1 MKRSVIFPVLA
12 TAALSSLLPFLTGCA
27 KLEARNQL
35 NEGVESYKNAKYEEA
50 IEHFQRAQRL
60 DPTLQMAS
68 LYLATAYATE
78 VVPDAQ
84 TPQNMQLAQFAINT
98 YQQVL
103 DKNPKDL
110 TALKGVASVY
120 LNTGNTDQAKA
131 WQSKVLE
138 VDTQDP
144 VAYYTIGVID
154 WRLAYK
160 NATAVRSGLGLQ
172 DNGDPIKDKD
182 ACQKLVTENSDI
194 VDQGIDALQKAIAL
208 RPSYDDAMS
217 YLSLIYRRKADL
229 ECGNDDARKADLALF
244 DQWRDK
250 TMETRKANEAKKN
263 QQTPGGIVIDNT
275 K

>member
-12 TAALSSLLPFLTGCA
+12 AAALSLLPYLTGCS

-50 IEHFQRAQRL
+50 IDHFQRAQRL

-68 LYLATAYATE
+68 LYLATAYATQ

-84 TPQNMQLAQFAINT
+84 TPQNLQNAKFAIDT

-103 DKNPKDL
+103 DKNPSDV

-131 WQSKVLE
+131 WQSKVLAI
-138 VDTQDP
+138 DSQDP
-144 VAYYTIGVID
+144 VAFYTIGVID
-154 WRLAYK
+154 WRITYK
-160 NATAVRSGLGLQ
+160 NAIATRTGLGMQ

-182 ACQKLVTENSDI
+182 ACQKLAALNTDMVN
-194 VDQGIDALQKAIAL
+194 QGIDALQKAIAL
-208 RPSYDDAMS
+208 RPEYDDAMS
-217 YLSLIYRRKADL
+217 YLSLLYRRKADL
-229 ECGNDDARKADLALF
+229 DCGDEAGRQADLALF

-250 TMETRKANEAKKN
+250 TMATRKANEAKKN

>member
-12 TAALSSLLPFLTGCA
+12 AAALSLLPYLTGCS

-50 IEHFQRAQRL
+50 IDHFQRAQRL

-68 LYLATAYATE
+68 LYLATAYATQ

-84 TPQNMQLAQFAINT
+84 TPQNLQNAKFAIDT

-103 DKNPKDL
+103 DKNPSDV

-131 WQSKVLE
+131 WQSKVLAI
-138 VDTQDP
+138 DSQDP
-144 VAYYTIGVID
+144 VAFYTIGVID
-154 WRLAYK
+154 WRITYK
-160 NATAVRSGLGLQ
+160 NAIATRTGLGMQ

-182 ACQKLVTENSDI
+182 ACQKLAALNTDMVN
-194 VDQGIDALQKAIAL
+194 QGIDALQKAIAL
-208 RPSYDDAMS
+208 RPEYDDAMS
-217 YLSLIYRRKADL
+217 YLSLLYRRKADL
-229 ECGNDDARKADLALF
+229 DCGDDAARQADLALF

-250 TMETRKANEAKKN
+250 TMATRKANEAKKN